1 MTVTPTQS
9 VLPPQL
15 MLYITEP
22 SNYFTISLTNTGKD
36 NANVY
41 LVMQVEQVNPASGLS
56 LSTPANRQPK
66 VPIVVPASG
75 SRILSPA
82 EVRGLF
88 NHIPLNEIKA
98 PQDLFDNNNG
108 SFGLLPE
115 GQFELHMTAYRWDPL
130 LPSPVVA
137 SSPSGGVANFSV
149 CYNAQAPQF
158 LTPATIS
165 QALQAVAELDPMAP
179 QFTWRAP
186 VVACNPAALQYTYSL
201 RIVEVL
207 PGQQPDQS
215 MTNNPVT
222 YQVSNLSTPT
232 CLIPASVI
240 MQMKEGKT
248 YAAQVTAT
256 QSNVNKTLL
265 NYVSIANNGKS
276 TYKLFRLKAAQQK
289 KQDQVDN
296 NDKDDDDDDDD
307 NGDKGD
313 KDDDDD
319 DDDDDEDDEDQEFM
333 GLMGKSK
340 GSGEVDDEYLYTYR
354 NPKITE
360 PTFSEGITPKVFLEE
375 DIYVEWDPVWHIG
388 GEGLNPDDN
397 QFEYEL
403 RLYNGGDNPDRETTL
418 KSEPIYT
425 VKSKERKQTIE
436 WKDIEKNIAEGDY
449 LLIEVKPIIVKGES
463 ITFTGDDNIKDFAL
477 NKRLSQEYFM
487 CEGQVEITN
496 KQATTKGASD
506 FKGKVVYIGEYEM
519 TIDDIKG
526 SGAEG
531 FSGTGRVEWQ
541 PFGSSI
547 MVCVKFDKLKINTDD
562 VVYDGIAESVKAP
575 EMLSSMQVVDKLF
588 SDWGIDNLIGDTNI
602 PYANQLQKK
611 ATGEVKSL
619 AEKINLGDYYAKF
632 QKGKD
637 VFNLLTTGKMD
648 KLYMPVRFPKDILP
662 DNFDAVDLQI
672 VDMKFTPTYATMNIL
687 GEATMPECDILKS
700 KVLVFG
706 APRVCISPNNFL
718 PEGGHIA
725 LLGDFTLTP
734 SNMELTFK
742 APKNVL
748 EPQDGCY
755 LAWSKGKF
763 SILGID
769 ADLKIDGMYKEV
781 NGKLTEDLAIMNLRG
796 SFASWSDMLIENIS
810 VEDFQMKDLPGWT
823 FQASDVV
830 FDHSEKRNSSNMG
843 KFPEKYDKKEAGIIS
858 GDTQWQGLHIGKV
871 GVAFPKSLEL
881 GDIDKEHNDRR
892 LWVGAKEMFIDKS
905 GVTVT
910 IGAENVFEAKE
921 GTLGGWG
928 ISLDEAHVQIIQ
940 NDFDNCGFTGKINVP
955 ILKRQK
961 DSKNKDEFGNVKY
974 TCQIR
979 DLSNPKDKG
988 KKDNKDKS
996 KRLSYI
1002 FLTEQVEPLDFSFLV
1017 AQATLDQDQTYFLV
1031 DAYDDPDKPGEIKT
1045 QIELCLGGEIG
1056 IGAVDNANKWLAE
1069 KTESLPLKLK
1079 IPELHFTKMRFSNVS
1094 EADDWVINDKRVE
1107 EKRKARDDAA
1117 KAIHDKA
1124 LKVLVEGKEF
1134 NVGTEQEPFY
1144 INLGEW
1150 SFASVQKHL
1159 GPFTFNLT
1167 EFKPNFDSSTKK
1179 VTLEVGGSIGLCEVI
1194 DVGATVVISAKVD
1207 IPDYTKPKTW
1217 SISDGDVEFKKLELD
1232 LDFTALHFHG
1242 DLEATTEP
1250 DKGYS
1255 GSLEIEI
1262 IGFFKLDCK
1271 GGYYEHKKDAN
1282 DNNDRDFS
1290 WGYFMASI
1298 ESGAGIHVDP
1308 VVINRI
1314 SGGFF
1319 FNCRPTKGK
1328 NKFDGDPKVAYG
1340 NIGVA
1345 FGLGLS
1351 TTAGEQA
1358 LKADLDLLVVYDS
1371 ANKCL
1376 STFMFNGKIEA
1387 VSGIVKADC
1396 SLVYE
1401 NEKNNAGV
1409 TQNRYLC
1416 LNVTV
1421 EAGMDTNALLDK
1433 VKGMNASLDKLKG
1446 KLDEFQGEIDG
1457 VYQRVANAASGLG
1470 AMAGDYE
1477 NPNSDGTKV
1486 KAKNQEQKDEIK
1498 AGSLKITLE
1507 FKVTWVKDGKEYSTP
1522 KWHLYLGEPAKDKR
1536 CTFTFLKF
1544 KSPIISVDIGADG
1557 YLCLGNELPDGGALP
1572 EIPSKITEFLS
1583 GHKADQADMGAD
1595 LGKAQRSRKA
1605 AAKALLDPNS
1615 LNGGV
1620 MVGASAWGSIN
1631 IDLGLLYG
1639 SLEAIAGFDAA
1650 LVNYG
1655 DMAFC
1660 MNSGSPMGYKG
1671 WYAMGQL
1678 YAYLAAELGI
1688 HVHIGN
1694 FINEK
1699 ISILDAGIGGVLE
1712 MGLPNPTWME
1722 GSARIKISLLGGLC
1736 KINKK
1741 FDFSAGDHCVPFKGN
1756 ALDGFE
1762 MFQGVSHGSD
1772 SLYQAL
1778 MDPTFAISL
1787 DDAKHMTFSTQSS
1800 IGSHYRLL
1808 DPSWE
1813 SELKDKA
1820 QTSEAAIEKSM
1831 ALNASRTYVFDMDQD
1846 LNYYGMKKGVRL
1858 FDLGTVPTEL
1868 IKKGQ
1873 TSENDFYKN
1882 MKTTAG
1888 SMSSKSNRYS
1898 NNQGMFYDLNDMLC
1912 NEMSTRGNTVAETSM
1927 VMKNKELTSGEEYR
1941 LNNSNLSFAESWAS
1955 RIEEVLNSNTMTASD
1970 GKKTVVAKG
1979 LDVTPTEV
1987 NCSFRETKG
1996 TTFHLTGMNLEPGH
2010 SYALFLMADAFEIDN
2025 GRRVWC
2031 QYIKDGKEKRIHWRQ
2046 TKAWFFRVKS
2056 NEEEKIVTD
2065 SLRNLEPYIALAYPS
2080 YNGTR
2085 VRDERGEGELRAYYN
2100 DILKPT
2106 IALNRDIQNSL
2117 PANKMTWVLE
2127 GYTAAGD
2134 TVRQTRSAKY
2144 YTSGNCI
2151 NLEPSSKFSPF
2162 SAFTNAQKG
2171 NSKYDFNQEK
2181 YRLRLLYTYRH
2192 KERVTGIK
2200 AKFMDDPYTDK
2211 GDSTVTLVD
2220 LPIVTLPH
2228 DVKIIS
2234 DTYTDSWKE
2243 VTQEANAELLP
2254 YSLPFVGASMDSIP
2268 NVLYEK
2274 DYRTKNLSDE
2284 DLVFRNVTFSDTKLP
2299 YRLLDPYMYFAYL
2312 GKWVFIGDREISPY
2326 AFDKVPVKF
2335 GSESLIF
2342 NYNGTVVNS
2351 EFLKVSKKL
2360 GERNKSLVE
2369 LRDQMYSVWNNWN
2382 YNDSSHPKYPLPSVG
2397 SAIGGI
2403 TANNQDGKT
2412 STVTPININH
2422 NLTRDYSYVFE
2433 DLVKDYVAVYNVAD
2447 TICTYLSAQSRTL
2460 MKKFYSAMKMKGS
2473 CNSKEFNSYFNKSV
2487 MDYNELHRGQY
2498 LESKSRGYSV
2508 RLPYYQLPLI
2518 YGDCFGGGAEYNGKS
2533 LDRNERTFTTSIGS
2547 SDFDSGD
2554 GDPEN
2559 ANLSMRWPSEASNL
2573 LFFRLGGANAADYM
2587 SGYNNQLF
2595 KTYKIGYDNNYPS
2608 ANHVNWDHFRRNK
2621 ALEQVTRFKARIYR
2635 VDGYDIEKGLYVV
2648 TSKTNGRGGGPWEAS
2663 VNIGR
2668 DRKDIKNLA
2677 DMYEAVEEQDAYRE
2691 THYDNQIPQA
2701 AWCEDTKTIYL
2712 YYSSSILKQGDQA
2725 KAFSGSKSRGTIT
2738 MVYTKDDVING
2749 LWRRTTSIRD
2759 KCTTVVVDQSF
2770 SLCVNEWFK
2779 GSLKNFFYGLKN
2791 VTTIEGMRNLTDPYV
2806 THNLSQMFYNCESLT
2821 TIDFSDWYTQSVT
2834 DMSYMFGNCKK
2845 LKSLDLKKFNT
2856 QKVTTMQGMFKGCE
2870 SLTTLNIN
2878 NFKGDAVKDCSYMF
2892 KGCKSLYSL
2901 SMSSVNLPAVTNT
2914 NDMFED
2920 CEKLTTINLSG
2931 LNSKDLEEMDLMFKN
2946 CKALTTL
2953 SLPNINTSKV
2963 LTMIE
2968 TFAGCSSL
2976 TSLNL
2981 QQFTGESLE
2990 ILNEMF
2996 ADCVKLTSLDLR
3008 NLAPEA
3014 EMTTTY
3020 RMFAGCKAL
3029 KTLHIDIFNPN
3040 IEDWVDTNGY
3050 MFYNVPGTL
3059 TTYYYSELNPFII
3072 KQIPGTKKAV
3082 ADNRAKVVHGRYSNG
3097 DEALFFIYSGT
3108 DYVKNKKYTITTNV
3122 TENGSTET
3130 KTHDITVVGAWSGD
3144 NVVNTGTNRPE
3155 WCKTGTNVSKITTAY
3170 IDDKFKATP
3179 RSLYGWFYQFTNL
3192 ESVKGLRNLN
3202 TEKVTSTSYMFKL
3215 CSSLTDVYIRL
3226 NSEDSPL
3233 TSMSGMF
3240 HGCKE
3245 LDSPTIV
3252 LRNEHK
3258 VRYMDYMFYG
3268 CENLGTCPVRGG
3280 NEVTTMSYMYAGCT
3294 SLKFMGSTPTIT
3306 TPKVTD
3312 MSYMFKGCT
3321 ELYNPIKLTSTENV
3335 TNMTGIYQNCGRLHS
3350 AVFSNT
3356 AKVTS
3361 MDNMFSGCTSLYNI
3375 DLSEITT
3382 TALKSCSN
3390 MFKDVPRSSVI
3401 YIASDATRV
3410 VNACPESTWPNRVL
3424 IYPASVVLLGSGNQM
3439 KLHFYGGKTTQK
3451 KGDTYN
3457 RSPYS
3462 GWVIAEVFSGAHVQN
3477 RTRSSQSG
3485 TSYSSMWNGYA
3496 EKITEVTIDATFKK
3510 IQLINAYGY
3519 FKGMS
3524 QLTEIKGIGNLNT
3537 KYAQDLGHLFRG
3549 CKKLTTIEGGSISTE
3564 NCRYTD
3570 YMFADCES
3578 LRNITGVEFA
3588 TSDNI
3593 VLAEHMFENCKNIWQ
3608 ISSSNYP
3615 HTAKVQ
3621 DFSFMFAGCSSLT
3634 SVPLSRMGTGNSWSM
3649 ESMFEG
3655 CTELNTSFSG
3665 LKSFDVKNVY
3675 VFDNM
3680 FKDCSAVASIDI
3692 STWRLNTSLNGV
3704 SRPWDGRR
3712 TINGM
3717 FAGCTSLRKLTL
3729 GSNFALEYVNSSTS
3743 SPFTSVKN
3751 LSVIVP
3757 KDKLTEIK
3765 KYLTSYHSF
3774 YVPST
3779 GQFYDETATE
3789 TDQVIWTPQ
3798 NSTLTFY
3805 HGMPVQAGGTFN
3817 GHPVNAVWSGKDV
3830 LDNNSDSP
3838 KWYSTAADR
3847 CTVVTFDNS
3856 FANARPTSTRAWFS
3870 GFKKLKAVNNL
3881 ENLHTINVTNMSR
3894 MFMNCESL
3902 TSLEFTSANWDMRNV
3917 TTTSSMFAGCKGLTS
3932 ITLTRFSS
3940 TGKVKDIGGMFS
3952 NCQKLKE
3959 VNLNS
3964 FSTSSVTA
3972 ANYLFNACFAL
3983 KTLKVGTG
3991 FNFPSMSSK
4000 ASYAFSS
4007 VSSLEIIATSSVLSS
4022 VQTPIK
4028 NKLGFIEKEG
4038 GTNGEFI
4045 ATDKM
4050 GMQALWISSK
4060 NLLVF
4065 LYGKEYKKGGKYDGN
4080 TITEVWKVS
4089 GSPWTSTVKDKLT
4102 TVKFDESMKDRYV
4115 YSTANWF
4122 RDCSKLTTISNA
4134 NYLNTSQC
4142 TNMGYMFYGCT
4153 SLAFVY
4159 STNWDT
4165 KNVNSMGYMFYNCES
4180 LYGMDFTKWN
4190 TGKVTDMGAM
4200 FYGCKS
4206 LKSLDLSNWSTAS
4219 VKNMYGMFRRCE
4231 SLTTITG
4238 LDKWNTGSV
4247 TNMSYMFSDCKK
4259 LTTFEP
4265 LFFSTGNVTTMRSM
4279 FENCESWVCSGN
4291 FAGVLVPK
4299 YDVRKVTNMGYMFS
4313 GCKSLKKPNL
4323 ESWETSS
4330 LTDMCGMFQDCQF
4343 GRITFGSKWNT
4354 SKVTDMSKLFKGCS
4368 NLLDTNLDLS
4378 MFNTSSV
4385 TTMYQMFMG
4394 CAKLY
4399 SLDVSNFNV
4408 SKVTSMSS
4416 MFENCDKLQNLD
4428 FRCKGTMK
4436 SGVYVS
4442 NIFRKATSN
4451 GLSIVVKFNS
4461 SFRVTTNH
4469 RSSGCFTNNKAYF
4482 RLYSSYTSE
4491 NSTEKSNA
4499 RTALYN
4505 MGYTDPRDSSYGI
4518 SYIYYFTNG
4527 TSKSLYNQ

>member
-1 MTVTPTQS
+1 MTVTPSQT
-9 VLPPQL
+9 VLPPQV

-36 NANVY
+36 NANIY

-56 LSTPANRQPK
+56 LSTPPARQPK
-66 VPIVVPASG
+66 VPIVVPAGG
-75 SRILSPA
+75 SRILTPA

-115 GQFELHMTAYRWDPL
+115 GQYELHMTAYRWDPL

-137 SSPSGGVANFSV
+137 SSPSGGFASFSV

-158 LTPATIS
+158 LTPSTIS
-165 QALQAVAELDPMAP
+165 QELLAVAELDPLAP

-186 VVACNPAALQYTYSL
+186 VVACNPAALQFTYSM

-215 MTNNPVT
+215 MTSNPVT
-222 YQVSNLSTPT
+222 YQVSNLATPT
-232 CLIPASVI
+232 CLLPASVI

-256 QSNVNKTLL
+256 QTNVNRTML

-276 TYKLFRLKAAQQK
+276 TYKLFRLKETKK
-289 KQDQVDN
+289 KQEQEDN
-296 NDKDDDDDDDD
+296 NDK
-307 NGDKGD
+307 N
-313 KDDDDD
+313 
-319 DDDDDEDDEDQEFM
+319 DDDDDEDDGDEKGGEEEDDDISIIMAGSKSSDLVEDSLYTFRNPRIREPLFADDSGARKRFLESDIEVTWEASLFM
-333 GLMGKSK
+333 G
-340 GSGEVDDEYLYTYR
+340 GEGHRSDTIEIEYELQFFDNGDNADKEETLKTDPFYTYR
-354 NPKITE
+354 TKELKHNI
-360 PTFSEGITPKVFLEE
+360 
-375 DIYVEWDPVWHIG
+375 EWD
-388 GEGLNPDDN
+388 
-397 QFEYEL
+397 
-403 RLYNGGDNPDRETTL
+403 
-418 KSEPIYT
+418 
-425 VKSKERKQTIE
+425 
-436 WKDIEKNIAEGDY
+436 DIEKHVKEGDY
-449 LLIEVKPIIVKGES
+449 MLLRIQPIIKKGRS
-463 ITFTGDDNIKDFAL
+463 IAFVGDENTVDFAL
-477 NKRLSQEYFM
+477 CQRLSREYFECQSQM
-487 CEGQVEITN
+487 EIEDR
-496 KQATTKGASD
+496 KPTTKSAND
-506 FKGKVVYIGEYEM
+506 LKGKVVHIGQYEL

-526 SGAEG
+526 SGSGG
-531 FSGTGRVEWQ
+531 FSGTGRVEWN

-547 MVCVKFDKLKINTDD
+547 MVCVKFDNLKLNQDD
-562 VVYDGIAESVKAP
+562 IVYDGIAETVAAP
-575 EMLSSMQVVDKLF
+575 DMLSSMQVVDKLF
-588 SDWGIDNLIGDTNI
+588 SDWGIDNLIADSKI
-602 PYANQLQKK
+602 PYASQIQNKVDGK
-611 ATGEVKSL
+611 IKSL
-619 AEKINLGDYYAKF
+619 AEQINLGDYYSKM

-637 VFNLLTTGKMD
+637 VFKILTTGKMD
-648 KLYMPVRFPKDILP
+648 KLYMPVKFPTEILP
-662 DNFDAVDLQI
+662 DKFDVVDLQI
-672 VDMKFTPTYATMNIL
+672 VNMKFAPTYATMNVL
-687 GEATMPECDILKS
+687 GEAAMPECDILKS

-706 APRVCISPNNFL
+706 APRLCISPDTFL
-718 PEGGHIA
+718 PQDGQIA

-742 APKNVL
+742 APKDPL
-748 EPQDGCY
+748 KPKDGCY
-755 LAWSKGKF
+755 ISWHQGKLEL
-763 SILGID
+763 LGID
-769 ADLKIDGMYKEV
+769 ADLKVDGMYKEV
-781 NGKLTEDLAIMNLRG
+781 NGKLTDELATMYLKG
-796 SFASWSDMLIENIS
+796 SVGSWDDFLIDRIS
-810 VEDFQMKDLPGWT
+810 VDDFQMKDLPGWT

-830 FDHSEKRNSSNMG
+830 FDHSIYRNSDHMG
-843 KFPEKYDKKEAGIIS
+843 KFPEKYNKKEAGIIS
-858 GDTQWQGLHIGKV
+858 GDTQWQGVHIGKV

-881 GDIDKEHNDRR
+881 GEVDKEHNDRR

-910 IGAENVFEAKE
+910 IGAENVFAAKE

-940 NDFDNCGFTGKINVP
+940 NDFDNCGFTGQINVP

-961 DSKNKDEFGNVKY
+961 GSEHEGEFGNVKY

-979 DLSNPKDKG
+979 ELSNPNNEKG
-988 KKDNKDKS
+988 KKNANDKN

-1017 AQATLDQDQTYFLV
+1017 GQATLDQDQTYFLV
-1031 DAYDDPDKPGEIKT
+1031 DAYDDPDKPGKVKT

-1056 IGAVDNANKWLAE
+1056 IGAIDKANDWLVE
-1069 KTESLPLKLK
+1069 KTKSLPLELK

-1107 EKRKARDDAA
+1107 DKRKARDAAA
-1117 KAIHDKA
+1117 KGIHDKA
-1124 LKVLVEGKEF
+1124 LKILVEGKEF
-1134 NVGTEQEPFY
+1134 NAGTEQEPFY

-1150 SFASVQKHL
+1150 SFASADKHI

-1167 EFKPNFDSSTKK
+1167 EFKPNFDSGTKK
-1179 VTLEVGGSIGLCEVI
+1179 LSLEVGGSIGLCEVI
-1194 DVGATVVISAKVD
+1194 DVGATVIISAKVN
-1207 IPDYTKPKTW
+1207 IPDYSKPKTW
-1217 SISDGDVEFKKLELD
+1217 SISDGDVEFKALHLD
-1232 LDFTALHFHG
+1232 LDWTALHFHG
-1242 DLEATTEP
+1242 DLEATKAP
-1250 DKGYS
+1250 NKGYS
-1255 GSLEIEI
+1255 GTLEIDI
-1262 IGFFKLDCK
+1262 VGFFKLDCK
-1271 GGYYEHKKDAN
+1271 GGYYEHTKDAK
-1282 DNNDRDFS
+1282 DNKDRDFS
-1290 WGYFMASI
+1290 WGYFMASV
-1298 ESGAGIHVDP
+1298 ESSAGIHADP

-1319 FNCRPTKGK
+1319 FNCRPTKGE
-1328 NKFDGDPKVAYG
+1328 NKFDGDPEVAYG

-1345 FGLGLS
+1345 LGLGLC
-1351 TTAGEQA
+1351 TTAGKET
-1358 LKADLDLLVVYDS
+1358 LSADLDLLVVYDS
-1371 ANKCL
+1371 DNKCL

-1387 VSGIVKADC
+1387 VSGIITAEC
-1396 SLVYE
+1396 SLIYE
-1401 NEKNNAGV
+1401 NEKNSAGV

-1416 LNVTV
+1416 LNVTA
-1421 EAGMDTNALLDK
+1421 EAGMDTNALINK
-1433 VKGMNASLDKLKG
+1433 VKGMNESLKSLQG
-1446 KLDEFQGEIDG
+1446 KLNEFQGKIDG
-1457 VYQRVANAASGLG
+1457 VYQKVTNAASGMG
-1470 AMAGDYE
+1470 VMSGDY
-1477 NPNSDGTKV
+1477 NKPKKDG
-1486 KAKNQEQKDEIK
+1486 KNKEESEEIEAS
-1498 AGSLKITLE
+1498 AGSAKITLE
-1507 FKVTWVKDGKEYSTP
+1507 FKVTWVKDGKKYPTP
-1522 KWHLYLGEPAKDKR
+1522 KWHLYLGEPDEAHR

-1544 KSPIISVDIGADG
+1544 KSPIITVDIGANG
-1557 YLCLGNELPDGGALP
+1557 YLCLGNELPNNGALP

-1778 MDPTFAISL
+1778 LDPTFAISL
-1787 DDAKHMTFSTQSS
+1787 DDAKHMTFNTQSS

-1820 QTSEAAIEKSM
+1820 QTSEAAIEKSI

-1846 LNYYGMKKGVRL
+1846 LNYYNMKKGVRL
-1858 FDLGTVPTEL
+1858 FDLGTTATDL
-1868 IKKGQ
+1868 INAGKG
-1873 TSENDFYKN
+1873 TKDNLYKA
-1882 MKTTAG
+1882 MKTSTYG
-1888 SMSSKSNRYS
+1888 SILNNAQKGNPLFENLSDYIINNMSERS
-1898 NNQGMFYDLNDMLC
+1898 G
-1912 NEMSTRGNTVAETSM
+1912 TVAETSM
-1927 VMKNKELTSGEEYR
+1927 IMGSKEL
-1941 LNNSNLSFAESWAS
+1941 NSSVSDYLADTWQS
-1955 RIEEVLNSNTMTASD
+1955 RIDEMLGSNTLTAKD
-1970 GKKTVVAKG
+1970 GKKNVSFSALKY
-1979 LDVTPTEV
+1979 TPTEV
-1987 NCSFRETKG
+1987 NCSFRETQG
-1996 TTFHLTGMNLEPGH
+1996 TTFHLTGMNLKAGH
-2010 SYALFLMADAFEIDN
+2010 SYALFLMADAFEIEN
-2025 GRRVWC
+2025 GRRIWC
-2031 QYIKDGKEKRIHWRQ
+2031 QYIKNGKENRIHWRQ

-2056 NEEEKIVTD
+2056 DEEEKIITD

-2085 VRDERGEGELRAYYN
+2085 VRDERGEGDLRAYYN
-2100 DILKPT
+2100 DIMKPT
-2106 IALNRDIQNSL
+2106 IALNRDIRTSL
-2117 PANKMTWVLE
+2117 PADKMKWVLE

-2134 TVRQTRSAKY
+2134 TLRQTRSATY
-2144 YTSGNCI
+2144 RTSGNCI
-2151 NLEPSSKFSPF
+2151 NLEPSSAFSAF
-2162 SAFTNAQKG
+2162 SAFTNAAKG
-2171 NSKYDFNQEK
+2171 NSRYDFNQEK
-2181 YRLRLLYTYRH
+2181 YRLKLLYTYRH
-2192 KERVTGIK
+2192 KEQIPTSGAKARFTGIQYK
-2200 AKFMDDPYTDK
+2200 EK

-2691 THYDNQIPQA
+2691 THYDKQIPQA

-3097 DEALFFIYSGT
+3097 DEALFFIYSST

-3122 TENGSTET
+3122 TEDGSTET
-3130 KTHDITVVGAWSGD
+3130 KTHEITVVGAWSGD

-3179 RSLYGWFYQFTNL
+3179 RSLYCWFYQFTNL
-3192 ESVKGLRNLN
+3192 ETVKGLRNLN
-3202 TEKVTSTSYMFKL
+3202 TEKVTTTSYMFKL

-3245 LDSPTIV
+3245 LTSPKIV
-3252 LRNEHK
+3252 LPNNHK
-3258 VRYMDYMFYG
+3258 VRYMDYMFNG
-3268 CENLGTCPVRGG
+3268 CENLETCPVRGG
-3280 NEVTTMSYMYAGCT
+3280 NEVTNMSYMYAGCST
-3294 SLKFMGSTPTIT
+3294 LKYMGSTPTIT

-3335 TNMTGIYQNCGRLHS
+3335 TNMAGIYQNCGRLHS
-3350 AVFSNT
+3350 AIFSNT

-3608 ISSSNYP
+3608 ISSTNYP

-3634 SVPLSRMGTGNSWSM
+3634 SVPLSRMGTGNSWTM

-3717 FAGCTSLRKLTL
+3717 FSGCTSLRKLTL
-3729 GSNFALEYVNSSTS
+3729 GSNFALEYVNTSTS

-3774 YVPST
+3774 HVPST

-3798 NSTLTFY
+3798 NSTLTFFR
-3805 HGMPVQAGGTFN
+3805 GMPVQAGGTFN

-3959 VNLNS
+3959 VNLYS

-4102 TVKFDESMKDRYV
+4102 TVRFDESMKDRYV

-4142 TNMGYMFYGCT
+4142 TNMGYMFYGCS

-4165 KNVNSMGYMFYNCES
+4165 KNVTNMCYMFYNCES

-4190 TGKVTDMGAM
+4190 TAKVTDMGAM

-4219 VKNMYGMFRRCE
+4219 VKNMYGMFRLCE

-4416 MFENCDKLQNLD
+4416 MFENCDKLQSLD

-4505 MGYTDPRDSSYGI
+4505 MGYQYPTDSSYGI